1 MSCHEA
7 LRREGCGAQLLGSA
21 VLPPS
26 LCPIP
31 SSTPAQGL
39 PEGSPSPAPTP
50 GFLRR
55 ITHSST
61 RKGEM
66 NDGLEKSLR
75 TDPVS

>member
-7 LRREGCGAQLLGSA
+7 LRREWSGAQLLGSA

-26 LCPIP
+26 PRPMLSPRLPKGCPK
-31 SSTPAQGL
+31 G
-39 PEGSPSPAPTP
+39 APP
-50 GFLRR
+50 QRPLLVSYDRW
-55 ITHSST
+55 THSSI

-75 TDPVS
+75 TEPVS